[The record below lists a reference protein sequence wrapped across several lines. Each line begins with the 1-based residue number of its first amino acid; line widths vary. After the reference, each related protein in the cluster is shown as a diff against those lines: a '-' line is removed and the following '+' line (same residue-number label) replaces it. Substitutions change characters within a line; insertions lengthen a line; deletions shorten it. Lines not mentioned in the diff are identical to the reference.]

1 MPRSTLYIAATLL
14 LFTVFSVAQAQDKII
29 DSLLVVLKTLP
40 DDTNRVICLNELAAN
55 YGEID
60 VKKEIET
67 AYEALTIAK
76 QINYEK
82 GIAMAYTY
90 LASGYTQA
98 GNHGKSIEYLLKA
111 LRIEEKLKDL
121 PELARTYHDIGI
133 VYGEDGKT
141 EKAIQYYEK
150 AVELWQRLG
159 NTRGPVTALY
169 NLGTVY
175 EQQNNDTLA
184 FEYYTEAI
192 TKGKAIGNYTPV
204 IFSLINISVICMKQK
219 NYAAA
224 KQFADEARTLA
235 TAYNSDDNILAEIYG
250 IDSEIYLAQG
260 KTQEALAAVKRGLAI
275 AESAHRNSYVLA
287 NYKRLAN
294 IYQSTGNSAKAY
306 EALSRYMALNDS
318 IRNESNRVSIEQM
331 MQGYELEKKD
341 MQLAAHTQ
349 KYEADAF
356 RRNAIIGL
364 LVSLLLLTL
373 LIYNRTKLILASKQQ
388 LLKHYTQ
395 NLLEKS
401 TIIASITEELEQLK
415 GSAITVDDNMVKFGE
430 ILRLK
435 VHTEE
440 DWESFKKAFNE
451 VYPRFFS
458 NLRYKY
464 PAITAAE
471 LRLAAITKLN
481 LSIKEAATMLGIS
494 TESVKQSRYRLKKRI
509 EVPENLSLKVY
520 LETHF

>member
-1 MPRSTLYIAATLL
+1 
-14 LFTVFSVAQAQDKII
+14 
-29 DSLLVVLKTLP
+29 
-40 DDTNRVICLNELAAN
+40 
-55 YGEID
+55 
-60 VKKEIET
+60 
-67 AYEALTIAK
+67 
-76 QINYEK
+76 
-82 GIAMAYTY
+82 
-90 LASGYTQA
+90 
-98 GNHGKSIEYLLKA
+98 
-111 LRIEEKLKDL
+111 
-121 PELARTYHDIGI
+121 
-133 VYGEDGKT
+133 
-141 EKAIQYYEK
+141 
-150 AVELWQRLG
+150 
-159 NTRGPVTALY
+159 
-169 NLGTVY
+169 
-175 EQQNNDTLA
+175 
-184 FEYYTEAI
+184 
-192 TKGKAIGNYTPV
+192 
-204 IFSLINISVICMKQK
+204 
-219 NYAAA
+219 
-224 KQFADEARTLA
+224 
-235 TAYNSDDNILAEIYG
+235 
-250 IDSEIYLAQG
+250 
-260 KTQEALAAVKRGLAI
+260 
-275 AESAHRNSYVLA
+275 
-287 NYKRLAN
+287 
-294 IYQSTGNSAKAY
+294 
-306 EALSRYMALNDS
+306 
-318 IRNESNRVSIEQM
+318 
-331 MQGYELEKKD
+331 